1 MAKAYH
7 ALIDGAV
14 FMGAATDVQ
23 DAVDREAIDLVVDL
37 RSESTGCVASRSGLR
52 WVQIPLGD
60 NSPTAESELYQQAID
75 TVVAAFRAG
84 EKVIFHCAMGQGRTG
99 TVAAG
104 ILLELGHATDVDDAA
119 KKAKLIR
126 SVISLQPVQKRAL
139 EQLYTR

>member
-75 TVVAAFRAG
+75 TVVAAFQAG

>member
-1 MAKAYH
+1 MPKAYH

-14 FMGAATDVQ
+14 FMGAAVDVQ
-23 DAVDREAIDLVVDL
+23 EAVEREQIDLVVDL
-37 RSESTGCVASRSGLR
+37 RSESTGCVASSPGLR
-52 WVQIPLGD
+52 WIQVPLGD
-60 NSPTAESELYQQAID
+60 NSPTAESDLYRQAID
-75 TVVAAFRAG
+75 TVLAAYQAG
-84 EKVIFHCAMGQGRTG
+84 QKVIFHCAMGQGRTG

-139 EQLYTR
+139 EQLYSR

>member
-1 MAKAYH
+1 MPKAYH

-14 FMGAATDVQ
+14 FMGAAVDVQ
-23 DAVDREAIDLVVDL
+23 EAVEREQIDLVVDL
-37 RSESTGCVASRSGLR
+37 RSESTGCVASSPGLR
-52 WVQIPLGD
+52 WIQVPLGD
-60 NSPTAESELYQQAID
+60 NSPTAESDLYRQAID
-75 TVVAAFRAG
+75 TVIAAYQAG
-84 EKVIFHCAMGQGRTG
+84 QKVIFHCAMGQGRTG

-104 ILLELGHATDVDDAA
+104 ILLDLGHATDVDDAA

>member
-75 TVVAAFRAG
+75 TVVAAFQAG

-126 SVISLQPVQKRAL
+126 SLISLQPVQKRAL

>member
-1 MAKAYH
+1 MPKAYH

-14 FMGAATDVQ
+14 FMGAAVDVQ
-23 DAVDREAIDLVVDL
+23 EAVEREQIDLVVDL
-37 RSESTGCVASRSGLR
+37 RSESTGCVASSPGLR
-52 WVQIPLGD
+52 WIQVPLGD
-60 NSPTAESELYQQAID
+60 NSPTAESDLYRQAID
-75 TVVAAFRAG
+75 SVIAAYQAG
-84 EKVIFHCAMGQGRTG
+84 QKVIFHCAMGQGRTG

-139 EQLYTR
+139 EQLYSR

>member
-75 TVVAAFRAG
+75 TVVAAFQAG

-139 EQLYTR
+139 EQLYAR

>member
-75 TVVAAFRAG
+75 TVVAAFQAG

-126 SVISLQPVQKRAL
+126 SLISLQPVQKRAL
-139 EQLYTR
+139 EQLYAR